1 MCMLFC
7 IMYTPPRAPAATPRF
22 DLFLD
27 SHQSMHV
34 CMHAVPLPLPPFCLC
49 LLLVVGWCHIRP
61 TYLSTYMYLA
71 IRSHVPAPSGLCP
84 PLSPPPPAADAPIR
98 ARAQMTSV
106 RACVP
111 VEMYSTVRVHHHLP
125 FSICV
130 YTSQPAAHTRA
141 RDVTQGIN
149 VSDDNTH
156 SVSPLV
162 SQSNTLPTTTTH
174 FLCFW
179 VSHSMPTCVVCT
191 GRSSRSSSSM
201 QALASGRR
209 DGREGKEGWGQP
221 ASQPGTYV
229 PEPGKGAWLVR

>member
-1 MCMLFC
+1 MYMLFC

-27 SHQSMHV
+27 SHQSMHA
-34 CMHAVPLPLPPFCLC
+34 CMHAVPLPLPPSCLC
-49 LLLVVGWCHIRP
+49 SLLVVGWRHIRP

-71 IRSHVPAPSGLCP
+71 IRSRVPAPSGLCP
-84 PLSPPPPAADAPIR
+84 PLSPPPPPPPAADAPIR

-130 YTSQPAAHTRA
+130 HTSQPAAHTRA

-162 SQSNTLPTTTTH
+162 SQSNNSPNHHHHHHPFSL
-174 FLCFW
+174 FLGW
-179 VSHSMPTCVVCT
+179 PQHAYM
-191 GRSSRSSSSM
+191 
-201 QALASGRR
+201 RR
-209 DGREGKEGWGQP
+209 VHRTQQQKQ
-221 ASQPGTYV
+221 Q
-229 PEPGKGAWLVR
+229 